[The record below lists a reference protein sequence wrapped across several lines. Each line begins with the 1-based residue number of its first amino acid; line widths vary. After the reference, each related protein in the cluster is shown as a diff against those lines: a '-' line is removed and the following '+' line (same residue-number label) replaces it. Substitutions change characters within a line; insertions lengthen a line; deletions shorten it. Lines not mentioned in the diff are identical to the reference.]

1 MKNVLVLSA
10 VIAATALVGCSKK
23 LDTDVK
29 KASYAIGQQIGGNL
43 KGQNIEFDADVVA
56 MALKDAQKGESK
68 LDKDGMQAAM
78 MKLQEMAMKKQ
89 QDEANVNLE
98 KSTKFMEANKS
109 QPGVKTTA
117 SGLQYII
124 TQEGKGASPTD
135 DDTVKVHYT
144 GTLTTGEKFDS
155 SVDRG
160 QPAEFPV
167 KGVIPG
173 WTEALKLMKVG
184 EKAKLF
190 IPPNLAYG
198 AQGRP
203 GIPANSAL
211 IFDVE
216 LIEIVKAAKAAPKK
230 TK

>member
-1 MKNVLVLSA
+1 MKRAL
-10 VIAATALVGCSKK
+10 VIAAAASAVALVGCQKK

-43 KGQNIEFDADVVA
+43 KSQNIDFDPEIVA

-68 LDKDGMQAAM
+68 LDKDGMQQAM
-78 MKLQEMAMKKQ
+78 MKLQELAMQKQ
-89 QDEANVNLE
+89 QTEATENL
-98 KSTKFMEANKS
+98 KKAEAFLAQNKT
-109 QPGVKTTA
+109 QPGVQTTA
-117 SGLQYII
+117 SGLQYVI
-124 TQEGKGASPTD
+124 TQQGNGATPTD

-184 EKAKLF
+184 SKAKLF

-198 AQGRP
+198 SQGRP

-211 IFDVE
+211 VFDVE
-216 LIEIVKAAKAAPKK
+216 LLDIVKKAPAKKGK
-230 TK
+230 

>member
-1 MKNVLVLSA
+1 MKKLLVTSA
-10 VIAATALVGCSKK
+10 MIGAVALVGCQKK
-23 LDTDVK
+23 LDTDIK
-29 KASYAIGQQIGGNL
+29 KASYAIGQQIGTNL
-43 KGQNIEFDADVVA
+43 KTQNIDFDPEVVA

-68 LDKDGMQAAM
+68 LDKEGMQAAM

-89 QDEANVNLE
+89 QEEANTNLQ
-98 KSTKFMEANKS
+98 KSNAFLEGNKS
-109 QPGVKTTA
+109 QPGVHSTA
-117 SGLQYII
+117 SGLQYQVIK
-124 TQEGKGASPTD
+124 EGTGATPTD
-135 DDTVKVHYT
+135 NDTVKCHYV
-144 GTLTTGEKFDS
+144 GTLINGEKFDS

-184 EKAKLF
+184 SKMKLF

-203 GIPANSAL
+203 GIPPNSAL
-211 IFDVE
+211 IFEVE
-216 LIEIVKAAKAAPKK
+216 LLDIVKAKPEAKKK
-230 TK
+230 

>member
-1 MKNVLVLSA
+1 MKRILVLATVAA
-10 VIAATALVGCSKK
+10 VGLGLTACNKK
-23 LDTDVK
+23 LDTDTK

-43 KGQNIEFDADVVA
+43 KSQSIDFDPEVVA
-56 MALKDAQKGESK
+56 MALKDVQKGESK
-68 LDKDGMQAAM
+68 LDKDGMQQAM
-78 MKLQEMAMKKQ
+78 MKLQELATAKQSKEAEENLKKS
-89 QDEANVNLE
+89 AAYLE
-98 KSTKFMEANKS
+98 QNKT
-109 QPGVKTTA
+109 QAGVKTTA
-117 SGLQYII
+117 SGLQYIVV
-124 TQEGKGASPTD
+124 QEGKGATPGD
-135 DDTVKVHYT
+135 EDTVKAHYT
-144 GTLTTGEKFDS
+144 GTLINGEKFDS

-173 WTEALKLMKVG
+173 WTEALKMMKVG
-184 EKAKLF
+184 EKVKLF

-216 LIEIVKAAKAAPKK
+216 LLDIVKKAPAAKKK
-230 TK
+230 